1 MRILFMGT
9 PDFAATIL
17 DRLIKEE
24 HEIIGV
30 VTQPDKQKG
39 RGKEVSYSAV
49 KELALSHNL
58 PVYQPLKVREPEFLE
73 KLNEMAPEV
82 IIVAAFGQIL
92 PKALLE
98 IPQFGCINVHGSLLP
113 KYRGAAPIQYSIL
126 EGEKE
131 TGITIMYMD
140 VGIDTGDMILQ
151 EKLAIDEE
159 ETGGS
164 LFDKMAELGAELL
177 VKALIS
183 IKDGSAVR
191 TPQNNEEATYVK
203 IIDKQ
208 MGRIDFTQSATKIER
223 MIRGLNPWPSAYTML
238 EGKTLKV
245 WLAKVESFEDN
256 EELKDKTKKPGEII
270 EIRKD
275 AFVVRA
281 GDGLLVIKELQLE
294 GKKRMTAEAFLR
306 GYQLKAGMKLGE

>member
-58 PVYQPLKVREPEFLE
+58 PIYQPLKVREPEFLE
-73 KLNEMAPEV
+73 LLKELNPEV

-98 IPQFGCINVHGSLLP
+98 IPPFGCINVHGSLLP
-113 KYRGAAPIQYSIL
+113 QYRGAAPIQYSIL

-140 VGIDTGDMILQ
+140 VGIDTGDMIIQ

-164 LFDKMAELGAELL
+164 LFEKMAKLGAELM
-177 VKALIS
+177 VKALVS

-191 TPQNNEEATYVK
+191 TPQNNEGATYVK

-223 MIRGLNPWPSAYTML
+223 MIRGLNPWPSAFTIL
-238 EGKTLKV
+238 EGKTLKI

-256 EELKDKTKKPGEII
+256 EELKAETTEPGEIM

-306 GYQLKAGMKLGE
+306 GYQLKTGLKLG